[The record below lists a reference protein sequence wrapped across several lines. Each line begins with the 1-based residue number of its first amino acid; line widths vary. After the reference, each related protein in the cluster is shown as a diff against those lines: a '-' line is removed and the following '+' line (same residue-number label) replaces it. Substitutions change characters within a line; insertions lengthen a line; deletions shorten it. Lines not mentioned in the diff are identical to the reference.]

1 MLITSMAARLRRWRA
16 YRRVY
21 RELAAL
27 DARELDDLGIAPRHL
42 RRIARDS
49 IGA

>member
-1 MLITSMAARLRRWRA
+1 MLITTMAARLRRWQA

-21 RELAAL
+21 KELAAL

-42 RRIARDS
+42 RRIARES
-49 IGA
+49 VAV